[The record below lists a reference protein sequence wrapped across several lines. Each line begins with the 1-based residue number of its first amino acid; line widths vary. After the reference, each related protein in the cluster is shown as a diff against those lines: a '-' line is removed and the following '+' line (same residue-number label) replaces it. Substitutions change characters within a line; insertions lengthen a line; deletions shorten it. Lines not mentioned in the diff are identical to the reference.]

1 MEPPKAKAYT
11 NSQSIGTREIE
22 SQKNGTSSGQQILLP
37 QQIIKPAIG
46 PKQRKEKIVTILC
59 NSRERNVVSYPNP
72 NQFRWRLRRDLKN
85 ITSIRLI
92 GGNLPANF
100 YNINT
105 DWNKFSFLEN
115 TTKYI
120 ITLNPGLYDGSS
132 IATELARAL
141 NNSGLSNVYSV
152 TYSTT
157 TLKLTIR
164 RTSGTYN
171 FSFLFQTGE
180 YTDQFDDFTGVV
192 DNLSNDY
199 LSEIRTPARLL
210 GFVTA
215 DYASTSG
222 SIVAPNPVDT
232 SWFLNKIFLHINVN
246 TSLELNRIEV
256 ARGTHDPYT
265 VIYIDNIRDGNKYL
279 NRETDYPALEFSPAP
294 LARLSLLELSLR
306 DEFYRLLDT
315 QNKEFTLV
323 LEITFL
329 E

>member
-59 NSRERNVVSYPNP
+59 NSRERNVVSYPNS

-120 ITLNPGLYDGSS
+120 ITLNPGLYDGTS

-152 TYSTT
+152 TYSAT

-180 YTDQFDDFTGVV
+180 YTDQFDDFTGAV

-246 TSLELNRIEV
+246 TSLGIVLFEINEERYKLK
-256 ARGTHDPYT
+256 
-265 VIYIDNIRDGNKYL
+265 YIVS
-279 NRETDYPALEFSPAP
+279 AL
-294 LARLSLLELSLR
+294 L
-306 DEFYRLLDT
+306 T
-315 QNKEFTLV
+315 
-323 LEITFL
+323 
-329 E
+329 